1 MVGFFQA
8 LNNFRGEKL
17 HEVFNIRGKN
27 LHIVFNIRGEKL
39 HEILN
44 IRGENLHNE
53 LILKKIYVNIIK
65 GDEYVKK
72 KN

>member
-1 MVGFFQA
+1 
-8 LNNFRGEKL
+8 
-17 HEVFNIRGKN
+17 
-27 LHIVFNIRGEKL
+27 VFNIRGEKL
-39 HEILN
+39 HGILN